1 MKIIQNFILW
11 SICLL
16 FLSHNSACVSMT
28 TGALEGAIE
37 NQERT
42 NRIDNAANSLG
53 FNQRELND
61 YVTKL
66 NRSFECIDRVEGN
79 PKYYALEVK
88 SPEQPSFQHFADP
101 TYITDSERKLLASYM
116 LANEICL
123 DLSRD
128 GSYSSPL
135 VVEYKMIVD
144 RAVTE
149 LLFLSAS
156 LDNGEITWG
165 NYNKKSEMISS
176 DFEYRLNQWDSKMR
190 STYVQ
195 VASIVSLQEE
205 AAALRRHRQA
215 LKNEFKKNQMQ
226 LQSMRNENR
235 RLQNRK
241 RHLESC
247 SRYPGKYMN
256 CPAIY

>member
-1 MKIIQNFILW
+1 MKKIYNIFIW
-11 SICLL
+11 GICLL

-28 TGALEGAIE
+28 TGALEGAIGK
-37 NQERT
+37 QERT

-61 YVTKL
+61 YVAKL
-66 NRSFECIDRVEGN
+66 NRSIECADRVEGN
-79 PKYYALEVK
+79 SKYYPLEVK

-101 TYITDSERKLLASYM
+101 TYITNNERNLLASYM
-116 LANEICL
+116 LASEICF
-123 DLSRD
+123 DISRF
-128 GSYSSPL
+128 GNYSSPL
-135 VVEYKMIVD
+135 VVEYKMIVE

-165 NYNKKSEMISS
+165 NYNKKSEMIGSNME
-176 DFEYRLNQWDSKMR
+176 FKLNQWDSKMR

-195 VASIVSLQEE
+195 VASIVTLQEE
-205 AAALRRHRQA
+205 AASLRRHRQA
-215 LKNEFKKNQMQ
+215 MKNEFKRNQTQ
-226 LQSMRNENR
+226 LQTLRNENR

-241 RHLESC
+241 RHLETC
-247 SRYPGKYMN
+247 SRYPGKYWN
-256 CPAIY
+256 CPQ

>member
-1 MKIIQNFILW
+1 MKIIPNFILW
-11 SICLL
+11 SICFLL
-16 FLSHNSACVSMT
+16 LSHNSACVSIA

-61 YVTKL
+61 YVAKL
-66 NRSFECIDRVEGN
+66 NRSFECIDRVDAN
-79 PKYYALEVK
+79 SKYYPLKIK
-88 SPEQPSFQHFADP
+88 SPEQPSYQHFADP
-101 TYITDSERKLLASYM
+101 TYITDTERKLLANYM

-123 DLSRD
+123 DLSRN
-128 GSYSSPL
+128 GNYSSPL

-176 DFEYRLNQWDSKMR
+176 DFEYRLNQNC
-190 STYVQ
+190 VQ
-195 VASIVSLQEE
+195 
-205 AAALRRHRQA
+205 
-215 LKNEFKKNQMQ
+215 
-226 LQSMRNENR
+226 
-235 RLQNRK
+235 
-241 RHLESC
+241 
-247 SRYPGKYMN
+247 G
-256 CPAIY
+256 

>member
-1 MKIIQNFILW
+1 MKTIYNIIIW
-11 SICLL
+11 GICLL
-16 FLSHNSACVSMT
+16 LLSHNSACVSMT
-28 TGALEGAIE
+28 TGALEGAIGK
-37 NQERT
+37 QERT

-53 FNQRELND
+53 FNQKELND
-61 YVTKL
+61 YVAKL
-66 NRSFECIDRVEGN
+66 NRSIECTDKVDGN
-79 PKYYALEVK
+79 SKYYPLEIK

-101 TYITDSERKLLASYM
+101 TYITDNERKLLASYM

-123 DLSRD
+123 DLSRH
-128 GSYSSPL
+128 GNYSSPL
-135 VVEYKMIVD
+135 VVEYKMIVV

-176 DFEYRLNQWDSKMR
+176 DMEFRLNQWDSKMR

-215 LKNEFKKNQMQ
+215 LTNEFKKNRVQ

-256 CPAIY
+256 CPSIY